1 MLILK
6 KVLTDEYSDIR
17 NYWCDLIS
25 DIFLTKTFQEDVVKK
40 KKKRPKYM
48 FFVDFV
54 NKGLDLIKIS
64 SILHDQDVIDSLP
77 DNLKT
82 DEVPSVVYRL
92 TKTIRNKIFNYK
104 QTVADINTD
113 DHDTFGTGLDSCQCQ
128 NSPYIDSN
136 HGHIVTG
143 DLRFVENSV
152 LRKLLCKGPNY
163 REPQSIN
170 LKYCREKYQ
179 YV

>member
-1 MLILK
+1 MQSK
-6 KVLTDEYSDIR
+6 RRRNVLSI
-17 NYWCDLIS
+17 C
-25 DIFLTKTFQEDVVKK
+25 
-40 KKKRPKYM
+40 
-48 FFVDFV
+48 FFIDFV

-113 DHDTFGTGLDSCQCQ
+113 DHDTFGTGLDSCQCE

-163 REPQSIN
+163 REPRPIN
-170 LKYCREKYQ
+170 LKYCRKKYQ
-179 YV
+179 QVQMFVQRKWGMGKMESIFQNGKMFLCEQCTLE